1 MPLSRR
7 QFVHAG
13 MHAGMALGMS
23 LPTPGIAGASGDTFP
38 VRPVKLVV
46 PFTPGTSGDLWAR
59 QVAPVLETRWK
70 QSIIVENKPGAGGL
84 IGAEQVARTPADG
97 HTLLV
102 GSQSTAFAKFTMA
115 GVRIDPLADLE
126 PVTKFLNY
134 KMLLVVNAG
143 THARA
148 KSLEALLA
156 LSRTSQGGLF
166 FGSVGVA
173 SQQSVKNGILAEG
186 IGLQF
191 TPIEYPGVSQ
201 TVIALVR
208 DEVQYIL
215 ATPASVKTFI
225 DNGSAVPMAAL
236 ADSRYADW
244 PAVPSIRELG
254 LKGYLPDTWGG
265 LFAPRGTSPSV
276 MERISRDIRQ
286 AVDDTQGLKARI
298 ESSLSGSVPV
308 SDPKSFATELN
319 LEARQLQAY
328 LQRIHFTKKES

>member
-1 MPLSRR
+1 MR
-7 QFVHAG
+7 AG
-13 MHAGMALGMS
+13 LNAAIALGIPVAKPS
-23 LPTPGIAGASGDTFP
+23 VAGASRSHDAFP
-38 VRPVKLVV
+38 VRPVKLFV

-59 QVAPVLETRWK
+59 QLAPTLEARWR
-70 QSIIVENKPGAGGL
+70 QPVIVENKPGAGGL
-84 IGAEQVARTPADG
+84 IGAEQVARAQADG

-102 GSQSTAFAKFTMA
+102 GSQSTAFAKFTLA
-115 GVRIDPLADLE
+115 GVRIDPLADLD
-126 PVTKFLNY
+126 PVIKFLNY
-134 KMLLVVNAG
+134 KMLLVVSAS
-143 THARA
+143 THAKAR
-148 KSLEALLA
+148 SPEALLA
-156 LSRTSQGGLF
+156 LSRASQGGLF

-186 IGLQF
+186 IGLRF
-191 TPIEYPGVSQ
+191 TPVEYPGVAQ

-236 ADSRYADW
+236 ADTRYADW

-265 LFAPRGTSPSV
+265 LFAPQGTSLAIT
-276 MERISRDIRQ
+276 ERIGRDIQ
-286 AVDDTQGLKARI
+286 LAVDETKDLKARI
-298 ESSLSGSVPV
+298 ESSLSGSVPL
-308 SDPKSFATELN
+308 SDPQSFRSELN
-319 LEARQLQAY
+319 LEAQQLRAY